1 MILANLS
8 ILFVLLTLDGC
19 KTLIHLRIQPGVCS
33 CTSLGF
39 LLVSIYASVGFIL
52 DGFSI
57 MFNVTFIGSN
67 AVFMVGKFIAID
79 FDSIFVFLNIASI
92 CLDVFLILAN
102 LSILFV
108 LLTLNDTYFRIHIT
122 LQFIISCLTVA
133 NFLLNS
139 IFIGCNRSI

>member
-1 MILANLS
+1 MERRIYFGFANS
-8 ILFVLLTLDGC
+8 LFIGIYSALQLF
-19 KTLIHLRIQPGVCS
+19 I
-33 CTSLGF
+33 F
-39 LLVSIYASVGFIL
+39 IYASVGFIL

-102 LSILFV
+102 LSILCV
-108 LLTLNDTYFRIHIT
+108 LLTLDDT
-122 LQFIISCLTVA
+122 
-133 NFLLNS
+133 
-139 IFIGCNRSI
+139 